1 MNYLDN
7 AYGVSQV
14 EEGVSNLLRRGRSL
28 ETKQERTL
36 DDLTLLPWTKG
47 ADQEKRLF
55 EYQLGVSGFIFMG
68 LMSHQYQFAL
78 TWFHIG
84 PIHPNIIYQM
94 ARCFHPPCLWFRI
107 NFQSRPSLPSL
118 LSPPLPFSC
127 TVFFQSWPSL
137 PPFYQIINSGFVGV
151 CSLVNLV
158 SQDQTTIC
166 TGLDSNSHL
175 SVCC

>member
-1 MNYLDN
+1 MNYLDD
-7 AYGVSQV
+7 AYGVPQV
-14 EEGVSNLLRRGRSL
+14 EEGVSNLLRRARSL

-36 DDLTLLPWTKG
+36 DDRTLLPWTKG

-94 ARCFHPPCLWFRI
+94 A
-107 NFQSRPSLPSL
+107 L
-118 LSPPLPFSC
+118 LSPTLPM
-127 TVFFQSWPSL
+127 VQ
-137 PPFYQIINSGFVGV
+137 N
-151 CSLVNLV
+151 
-158 SQDQTTIC
+158 
-166 TGLDSNSHL
+166 
-175 SVCC
+175 

>member
-1 MNYLDN
+1 MNYLDDV
-7 AYGVSQV
+7 YGVPQV
-14 EEGVSNLLRRGRSL
+14 EEGVSNLLRQGRSL

-36 DDLTLLPWTKG
+36 DNLTLLPWTKG
-47 ADQEKRLF
+47 ADQEKGLF

-84 PIHPNIIYQM
+84 PIHPNTIYQM

-107 NFQSRPSLPSL
+107 NFQSR
-118 LSPPLPFSC
+118 
-127 TVFFQSWPSL
+127 PSL

-166 TGLDSNSHL
+166 TRLDSNSHL
-175 SVCC
+175 SV

>member
-14 EEGVSNLLRRGRSL
+14 EGSVSNLLRRGRSL
-28 ETKQERTL
+28 ETKQETTL
-36 DDLTLLPWTKG
+36 DDLITLLPWTKG

-84 PIHPNIIYQM
+84 HIHPNTIYQM
-94 ARCFHPPCLWFRI
+94 ARCFHPPCLLFRI
-107 NFQSRPSLPSL
+107 SFQSRPSLPS
-118 LSPPLPFSC
+118 
-127 TVFFQSWPSL
+127 
-137 PPFYQIINSGFVGV
+137 FYQIINSGFVRV
-151 CSLVNLV
+151 CSLVNLQ

-166 TGLDSNSHL
+166 TRFDSNSHL